1 MSISL
6 HRLADFVN
14 AAEVVKE
21 MSKNTNLL
29 EHGRGMVHLDL
40 PSSPGEG
47 RYKDDKETSADEE
60 KETME
65 ETTRRM
71 DGMIHK
77 TLEYLTWREG
87 CYFQALNY
95 HSFD

>member
-6 HRLADFVN
+6 RRLADFVN
-14 AAEVVKE
+14 AAEMVKE
-21 MSKNTNLL
+21 MSKNKNLL

-47 RYKDDKETSADEE
+47 RHKDDEETSADEE

-65 ETTRRM
+65 ETTGSK
-71 DGMIHK
+71 DEEWTG
-77 TLEYLTWREG
+77 
-87 CYFQALNY
+87 
-95 HSFD
+95 